1 MPKQSDKEGITR
13 EKMVGHIDKWIAM
26 HKRDAWEQ
34 DADIT
39 FWAEKEIAML
49 EAIRKH
55 LTESDL
61 AHWMDRCHELEA
73 ELAKKPTVGREET
86 RQLERDIRE
95 AIKEEAYTSTPLNH
109 VLLAIDHWHKK
120 RGIEVSDSEDKEE

>member
-1 MPKQSDKEGITR
+1 MSRIMTEDLIGEVEYIIGQIEAGIKERG
-13 EKMVGHIDKWIAM
+13 WI
-26 HKRDAWEQ
+26 KLDFN
-34 DADIT
+34 ADDLT
-39 FWAEKEIAML
+39 KFQ
-49 EAIRKH
+49 AIRKH

-120 RGIEVSDSEDKEE
+120 RGITVSDKEGA